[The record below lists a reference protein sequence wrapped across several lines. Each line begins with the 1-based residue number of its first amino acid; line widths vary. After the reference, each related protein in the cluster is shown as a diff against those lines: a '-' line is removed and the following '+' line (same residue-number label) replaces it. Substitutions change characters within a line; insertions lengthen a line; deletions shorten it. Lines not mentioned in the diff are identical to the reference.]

1 MAPIKKPKRQRR
13 RHFIKEWRTYRGLSQ
28 EEAGALINMS
38 ATNWGR
44 IEKNEVPYS
53 QDFLEE
59 AAIILRCRISDL
71 LERDPAKDGSTVDLV
86 FALSDEK
93 RAEAENF
100 NRFLAGKD

>member
-1 MAPIKKPKRQRR
+1 MPPVAKPKRQRQ
-13 RHFIKEWRTYRGLSQ
+13 RHFIRQWRKYRGLSQ
-28 EEAGALINMS
+28 EEAGERIGMS

-59 AAIILRCRISDL
+59 AAIVLKCRTWDL
-71 LERDPAKDGSTVDLV
+71 LNRDPETDGPSVDLL
-86 FALSDEK
+86 FGLDGEK

-100 NRFLAGKD
+100 LRYLSGKS